1 MRFADKVAVVTGAGR
16 GIGRGI
22 ALRLAREGA
31 SVVVNDF
38 RNMAL
43 AGETAAAITALGDG
57 RRGVAVEA
65 DVVDRAA
72 MERMFARIDADFGRI
87 DIAVVN
93 AAVSIRKPVVDFP
106 PEEFQRVI
114 DVVQMGCF
122 HTCQLA
128 ARRMVSAGRGGK
140 IIAIGSIHAEQP
152 IPRSAPYNMAKAAV
166 NHFVATLAGE
176 LAAHRINVNAI
187 NPGWIDTPGEHET
200 FGSEVVATEGPQLP
214 WGRIGTPDDIA
225 GAVAFLASDEADY
238 ITGAALRVDGG
249 FVLR

>member
-1 MRFADKVAVVTGAGR
+1 MQFADKVAVVTGAGP

-38 RNMAL
+38 HNMAL
-43 AGETAAAITALGDG
+43 AEETAASITALGDG

-140 IIAIGSIHAEQP
+140 IIAIGSIHAERP

-200 FGSEVVATEGPQLP
+200 FGSKVVATEGPQLP

-225 GAVAFLASDEADY
+225 AAVAFLASDEADY

>member
-43 AGETAAAITALGDG
+43 AEETAAAITALGDG

-65 DVVDRAA
+65 DVTDRAA

-93 AAVSIRKPVVDFP
+93 AAFSIRKPVVDFP
-106 PEEFQRVI
+106 PEEFRRI
-114 DVVQMGCF
+114 IEVVQMGCF

-140 IIAIGSIHAEQP
+140 IIAIGSIHAERP

-200 FGSEVVATEGPQLP
+200 FGSEFVATEGPKLP

-225 GAVAFLASDEADY
+225 AAAAFLASDEADY
-238 ITGAALRVDGG
+238 VTGTALRVDGG
-249 FVLR
+249 FMLR

>member
-43 AGETAAAITALGDG
+43 AEETAAAITALGDG

-128 ARRMVSAGRGGK
+128 ARRMVEAGRGGK
-140 IIAIGSIHAEQP
+140 IIAIGSIHAERP
-152 IPRSAPYNMAKAAV
+152 IPRAAPYNMAKAAV

-225 GAVAFLASDEADY
+225 AAVAFLASDEADY